1 MVNTNFVVNFIIEAR
16 GFFIMSLKEAI
27 SSLKRGEFVL
37 LHDGGR
43 RENEVDM
50 VVAAEFVT
58 PAHIAR
64 MRQQAGGLVCLAID
78 STFAESIGLH
88 YMHDILSHSQKLDL
102 ESKKMIIG
110 KAPYGDQPSFS
121 ISINHTQT
129 YTGITDR
136 DRALTIKEMA
146 NLFKKFNGTRK
157 QEFVSSFR
165 TPGHVPVLIA
175 KNGLLSK
182 RLGHTEMSVYLMELA
197 QLSPAAIICEML
209 DSESFTALSV
219 EKAINYAKENTIPFI
234 ECKDLLEFSKVR

>member
-1 MVNTNFVVNFIIEAR
+1 
-16 GFFIMSLKEAI
+16 
-27 SSLKRGEFVL
+27 
-37 LHDGGR
+37 
-43 RENEVDM
+43 
-50 VVAAEFVT
+50 
-58 PAHIAR
+58 
-64 MRQQAGGLVCLAID
+64 
-78 STFAESIGLH
+78 
-88 YMHDILSHSQKLDL
+88 
-102 ESKKMIIG
+102 MIIG

-157 QEFVSSFR
+157 QEFVLSFR

-197 QLSPAAIICEML
+197 QLSPAAAICEML
-209 DSESFTALSV
+209 DSESFAALSV
-219 EKAINYAKENTIPFI
+219 EKAINYAKENAIPFI
-234 ECKDLLEFSKVR
+234 ECKDLLEFSKVH